1 MAIQHNTA
9 TKRRDMGAAAMRTYP
24 NISAAGG

>member
-9 TKRRDMGAAAMRTYP
+9 TKRRDMEPLPCARIPTYP
-24 NISAAGG
+24 AAGG